1 MSQLGV
7 LLGGGYQEP
16 SVKQKEVPAILKPR
30 KREISPELIKS
41 IESFK
46 KKFEAD
52 RVSKFMGDPSVSN
65 TVETLAGKDS
75 IKTKKESP
83 SVSPI
88 LTSSKKIGKIDTA
101 KYTAINED
109 GITRI
114 MKNDGAANI
123 LAKMIN
129 TMKRHHRYMIE
140 QREIESNFK
149 EEQHEKEKRELEHML
164 QQLKS
169 KEKGPVRLEKGPVRL
184 EKGPVRL
191 EEGGLEI
198 QKVSGGKKEPYR
210 RKQKKQS
217 NLIRRIWN
225 FIEKRP
231 EISGIGIGLG
241 KNAFSDMYKSLNEQ
255 LNKIE
260 LYFNL
265 KPITASK
272 PFTGTNKEYLD
283 QTYQI
288 LLKEAKKQGLKNPE
302 VIAQLGAA
310 QSALETGY
318 GKHIAPG
325 SNNYFGIKD
334 FSGGGV
340 SAQTEEVVNGKRV
353 VVRDRFR
360 KYGSME
366 ESAADYIAFLQE
378 NSRYRQVLKSQTIEE
393 AIARQARS
401 GYASASPEQYE
412 SSLRSII
419 SRMATTS
426 TQQSNNNKEYLD
438 QTYQILLKEAKKQ
451 GLKNPE
457 VIAQLGADQS
467 ALETG
472 YGKHIA
478 PGSNN
483 YFGITEEVVNGKRVV
498 VRDRFRK
505 YGSMEESAADYI
517 AFLQKNP
524 RYRSGYAT
532 ASPEQYESSLRS
544 IISRM
549 AATSTQQSNAL
560 TTDLSRLSQQNMEQT
575 QRFNEAGL
583 FSAIIDESR
592 KIYNTIT
599 HRSINI
605 TQEPA
610 KSDVPA
616 IIEHH

>member
-7 LLGGGYQEP
+7 LLGGGYQAP

-65 TVETLAGKDS
+65 TVETLAGEDS
-75 IKTKKESP
+75 IKTKKQSP

-169 KEKGPVRLEKGPVRL
+169 KEKGPVRLEKG
-184 EKGPVRL
+184 
-191 EEGGLEI
+191 GLEI

-265 KPITASK
+265 KPITPSK

-340 SAQTEEVVNGKRV
+340 SAQTEEVVNGKR
-353 VVRDRFR
+353 
-360 KYGSME
+360 
-366 ESAADYIAFLQE
+366 I
-378 NSRYRQVLKSQTIEE
+378 
-393 AIARQARS
+393 
-401 GYASASPEQYE
+401 
-412 SSLRSII
+412 
-419 SRMATTS
+419 
-426 TQQSNNNKEYLD
+426 
-438 QTYQILLKEAKKQ
+438 
-451 GLKNPE
+451 
-457 VIAQLGADQS
+457 
-467 ALETG
+467 
-472 YGKHIA
+472 
-478 PGSNN
+478 
-483 YFGITEEVVNGKRVV
+483 V

-524 RYRSGYAT
+524 RYRQVLESQIIEEAIARQARSGYAS

-560 TTDLSRLSQQNMEQT
+560 TTDLSRLSQKNMEQT